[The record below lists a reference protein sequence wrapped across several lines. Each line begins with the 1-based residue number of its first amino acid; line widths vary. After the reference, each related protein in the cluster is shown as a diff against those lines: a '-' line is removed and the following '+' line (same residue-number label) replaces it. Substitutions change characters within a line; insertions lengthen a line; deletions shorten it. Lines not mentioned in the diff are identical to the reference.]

1 MAQNEGA
8 LGPSSIVSKSYE
20 TINQIRDSAEK
31 DATEIVNKIEKMKLF
46 GEKYMNLTN
55 LVDHI
60 FKNFNQV
67 VDIAENATSGV
78 MNTFSSK
85 NESSI
90 EKRNLLNNLDSLKS
104 QTAHLSKILKKR
116 KHYFF
121 ITLFEYNKCLIF
133 KLF

>member
-104 QTAHLSKILKKR
+104 QTAHLSKILKKESIISSLR
-116 KHYFF
+116 YLN
-121 ITLFEYNKCLIF
+121 IINV
-133 KLF
+133 